1 MKRDINFVKCLG
13 KDYFPFFFIEE
24 MDLMKKLR
32 SILSKY
38 YSASF
43 VQSNIW
49 KIWKISWK
57 EQKFTKRSFILNI
70 YKIRFQGIQYHNGAI
85 LINK

>member
-24 MDLMKKLR
+24 MDLTKKLR
-32 SILSKY
+32 GTLSKY

-43 VQSNIW
+43 VALSFVQSNI
-49 KIWKISWK
+49 
-57 EQKFTKRSFILNI
+57 
-70 YKIRFQGIQYHNGAI
+70 
-85 LINK
+85 

>member
-13 KDYFPFFFIEE
+13 KDYFPFFFFIEE

-32 SILSKY
+32 STLSKY

-43 VQSNIW
+43 VQSNI
-49 KIWKISWK
+49 
-57 EQKFTKRSFILNI
+57 
-70 YKIRFQGIQYHNGAI
+70 
-85 LINK
+85 